1 MIAQQSPPISR
12 ARYLELLFLLGM
24 LQAFAPVSI
33 DMYLPAMPQMEQV
46 FHTSAAAVQYT
57 MITFLVGFA
66 LGQSLY
72 GPITDRFGRKPPLYI
87 SLAVFILSSV
97 ACAFAPSIRV
107 MSFFRLLQAIGACGG
122 SVISRAFVRDLFPP
136 MQLRRIFSMLIL
148 VVGVSPVIAPLF
160 GSYLLLWFGWRAA
173 FVTQAIIGII
183 CLTGMHFRLPES
195 LPRAARMPLRADT
208 IAAAYS
214 RLIKDR
220 TFLGASVVC
229 GFSSAGTFAYIT
241 SAPFVFISL
250 YKVPTEHFGWL
261 FGSVAAG
268 MVVASQINGRMPHRI
283 PVWRVLRHANLVQ
296 LAAGVLLLVAVRTG
310 TGGLPAVFACVFFYV
325 AAQGFVFPNG
335 SAIAMMRHGEIAG
348 TASALLGTNQFLI
361 AAIATI
367 FLGFLDNPAVPMAI
381 VIAGCA
387 IISTALNFLTLG
399 PRLET
404 MPQPAT

>member
-1 MIAQQSPPISR
+1 VIAHQPVPIARS
-12 ARYLELLFLLGM
+12 RYLELLFLLGM

-72 GPITDRFGRKPPLYI
+72 GPITDRFGRKPPLYV
-87 SLAVFILSSV
+87 SLSLFIVSSA
-97 ACAFAPSIRV
+97 ACALAPSIQL

-122 SVISRAFVRDLFPP
+122 GVISRAIVRDLFPP
-136 MQLRRIFSMLIL
+136 ADLRRIFSMLIL
-148 VVGVSPVIAPLF
+148 VVGVSPIIAPMF

-173 FVTQAIIGII
+173 FVTQTLIGIV

-195 LPRAARMPLRADT
+195 LPKSARVPLRLDT
-208 IAAAYS
+208 ILANYA

-229 GFSSAGTFAYIT
+229 GFSSAGLFAYIT

-250 YKVPTEHFGWL
+250 YKVPTQQFGWL

-268 MVVASQINGRMPHRI
+268 MVTASQINGRMSHKTPL
-283 PVWRVLRHANLVQ
+283 WRVLRNANLVQ
-296 LAAGVLLLVAVRTG
+296 LAAGLLLLAAVLTG
-310 TGGLPAVFACVFFYV
+310 VGGLYSLFACIFVYV
-325 AAQGFVFPNG
+325 AMQGFVFPNG

-348 TASALLGTNQFLI
+348 TASALLGTNQFLLAAV
-361 AAIATI
+361 AAIL
-367 FLGFLDNPAVPMAI
+367 LGLLENPAIPMAI
-381 VIAGCA
+381 VIAVCSVA
-387 IISTALNFLTLG
+387 STALNYLTLG
-399 PRLET
+399 KRLEIA
-404 MPQPAT
+404 PQST

>member
-1 MIAQQSPPISR
+1 VIAHQPVPIARS
-12 ARYLELLFLLGM
+12 RYLELLFLLGM

-72 GPITDRFGRKPPLYI
+72 GPITDRFGRKPPLYV
-87 SLAVFILSSV
+87 SLSLFIVSSA
-97 ACAFAPSIRV
+97 ACALAPYIQL

-122 SVISRAFVRDLFPP
+122 GVISRAIVRDLFPP
-136 MQLRRIFSMLIL
+136 ADLRRIFSMLIL
-148 VVGVSPVIAPLF
+148 VVGVSPIIAPMF

-173 FVTQAIIGII
+173 FVTQTLIGIV

-195 LPRAARMPLRADT
+195 LPKSARVPLRLDT
-208 IAAAYS
+208 ILANYA

-229 GFSSAGTFAYIT
+229 GFSSAGLFAYIT

-250 YKVPTEHFGWL
+250 YKVPTQQFGWL

-268 MVVASQINGRMPHRI
+268 MVTASQINGRMSHKTPL
-283 PVWRVLRHANLVQ
+283 WRVLRNANLVQ
-296 LAAGVLLLVAVRTG
+296 LAAGLLLLAAVLTG
-310 TGGLPAVFACVFFYV
+310 VGGLYSLFACIFVYV
-325 AAQGFVFPNG
+325 AMQGFVFPNG

-348 TASALLGTNQFLI
+348 TASALLGTNQFLLAAV
-361 AAIATI
+361 AAIL
-367 FLGFLDNPAVPMAI
+367 LGLLENPAIPMAI
-381 VIAGCA
+381 VIAVCSVA
-387 IISTALNFLTLG
+387 STALNYLTLG
-399 PRLET
+399 KRLEIA
-404 MPQPAT
+404 PQST